1 MVMACKCGRMG
12 PNIKGNGGGVRRRVG
27 VGLYILMVKCTLVS
41 GRTIRQMALESIPM
55 QRAANMLALCSKTC
69 LMALV
74 SSNGRIALS
83 SLGSIAKVKKLDSEF
98 INGVMAP
105 SLLAIGLRMSNK
117 VREFLITMMVDP
129 SRVNGI
135 AI

>member
-55 QRAANMLALCSKTC
+55 QRAANMLALCSKIC

-83 SLGSIAKVKKLDSEF
+83 SLGRIAKGKKPDSEF

-105 SLLAIGLRMSNK
+105 SLLAIGLRMSKK
-117 VREFLITMMVDP
+117 VSVSLNTMMEDL
-129 SRVNGI
+129 SKVNGKVI
-135 AI
+135 